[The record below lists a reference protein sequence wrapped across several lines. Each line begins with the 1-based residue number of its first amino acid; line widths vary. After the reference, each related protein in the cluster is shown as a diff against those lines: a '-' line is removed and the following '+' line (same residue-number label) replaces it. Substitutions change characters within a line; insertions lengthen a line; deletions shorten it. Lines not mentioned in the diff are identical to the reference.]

1 MIADLPM
8 GGSLMTLVLL
18 EVRDQVATITLNHD
32 EKRNA
37 LSCSLIAE
45 LTDTLAACRENGSRA
60 VILRARKGSKVWS
73 AGHDILELPKNG
85 RDPLAYNDPLER
97 AIRAVRE
104 HPAPVIA
111 MVEGSVWGGA
121 CELAICCDL
130 AVATP
135 TATFALTPAKLG
147 VPYNAAGVLRI
158 MNEVDLSTVKEMFFT
173 GRPISAE
180 RALASE
186 VVNHVVPAE
195 EIETFTW
202 NLARGIAEMSPLSI
216 AVAKEQIRLLSD
228 ARPLSPEAFERI
240 QGMRRSVYDSAD
252 YHEGIQAFI
261 EKRKPQWT
269 GK

>member
-1 MIADLPM
+1 M
-8 GGSLMTLVLL
+8 SLVLL
-18 EVRDQVATITLNHD
+18 DAEPPVATLTLNHD

-37 LSCSLIAE
+37 LSCALISE
-45 LTDTLAACRENGSRA
+45 LTEALAICREREVRS
-60 VILRARKGSKVWS
+60 VVLRARKGVKVWS
-73 AGHDILELPKNG
+73 AGHDISELPKNG
-85 RDPLAYNDPLER
+85 RDPLAYNDPLEQ

-121 CELAICCDL
+121 CELVICCDL
-130 AVATP
+130 AIAAP
-135 TATFALTPAKLG
+135 TATFALTPARLG

-186 VVNHVVPAE
+186 VINHLVPAE
-195 EIETFTW
+195 ELESFTYEM
-202 NLARGIAEMSPLSI
+202 AGAITQMSPLSI

-240 QGMRRSVYDSAD
+240 QGMRRTVYDSGD
-252 YHEGIQAFI
+252 YREGIRAFM
-261 EKRKPQWT
+261 EKRPPRWT
-269 GK
+269 GR